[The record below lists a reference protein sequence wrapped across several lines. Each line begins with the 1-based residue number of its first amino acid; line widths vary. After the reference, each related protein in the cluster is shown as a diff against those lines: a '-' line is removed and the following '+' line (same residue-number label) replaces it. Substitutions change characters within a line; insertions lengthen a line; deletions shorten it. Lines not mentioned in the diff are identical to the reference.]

1 MKLKT
6 EKWLGHE
13 IRFVEKAPGD
23 WWAALADVASAL
35 GLKAFKV
42 KQRLSEDLLSKY
54 TLQTA
59 GGPQEMLIVN
69 EYGIY
74 ETVFESRKPEAKAFK
89 RWVFEIIKTLRQSTG
104 LEGFQVF
111 RMLDKEHQREAMSK
125 LNQSLRKPGKP
136 DFIKAN
142 TIADKAVSN
151 KYGHPKM
158 LKKGQMTPDML
169 VARQPI
175 LDDTVNLMS
184 MVDHFGIDL
193 SVSKTIYSMHSQ

>member
-13 IRFVEKAPGD
+13 IRFIEKTPGD
-23 WWAALADVASAL
+23 WWAVLADVTDAMELSA
-35 GLKAFKV
+35 KEV
-42 KQRLSEDLLSKY
+42 KRRLPKDVVSKHP
-54 TLQTA
+54 LQTT

-89 RWVFEIIKTLRQSTG
+89 RWVFDIVKTLRQSTG

-175 LDDTVNLMS
+175 LDDTVNLMA
-184 MVDHFGIDL
+184 MADHFGLDI
-193 SVSKTIYSMHSQ
+193 SVSKTIYGMHAN